1 MNLCYSEALRIFEA
15 TRMPKNLDEIR
26 AVLRAHYDETQDGL
40 VEKAPSRLT
49 RGEGTR
55 KSYYILK
62 IDLVNST
69 LMLQGRRA
77 ETYLRYAHTFLST
90 IDRITQMFGA
100 DREQVEYAGDSVLA
114 YFPESVPAFDVVAAA
129 CFAKVAVEQ
138 MRTLDRTMG
147 SFAWACKIVIHFD
160 SLIVARIGPRS
171 ASFVT
176 AIGYP
181 LHRVAKLEKTIVSGT
196 GRATP
201 EFYRRVDQP
210 QRRYLSPVYSANQAA
225 TPAAVSTLHTQ
236 PNPTPNLARLT
247 GLTVQTPP
255 PPNLLTT
262 LLTGSSFPSS
272 LRASGLL
279 LPTSSSTPPVP
290 PPEIIGYDLK
300 WDVLFQI
307 LQLR

>member
-1 MNLCYSEALRIFEA
+1 MLFKVVRLLEA
-15 TRMPKNLDEIR
+15 TSMPKNLDEIR

-69 LMLQGRRA
+69 LMLQGRRT

-100 DREQVEYAGDSVLA
+100 DPEQVEYAGDSVLA
-114 YFPESVPAFDVVAAA
+114 YFPESVSAFDVVAAA

-138 MRTLDRTMG
+138 MRTLDRTMAT
-147 SFAWACKIVIHFD
+147 FAWACKIVIHYD

-171 ASFVT
+171 ASFLT

-181 LHRVAKLEKTIVSGT
+181 LHRVAKLEKNIASGT

-201 EFYRRVDQP
+201 EFYRRIDQS

-225 TPAAVSTLHTQ
+225 TPAAVSTLLTQ
-236 PNPTPNLARLT
+236 PNPTPNLAGLA
-247 GLTVQTPP
+247 GLTIQSPP
-255 PPNLLTT
+255 SPNLLAT
-262 LLTGSSFPSS
+262 LLTGSNPH
-272 LRASGLL
+272 LPLKARDLL
-279 LPTSSSTPPVP
+279 LPTPSPTPPAP

-300 WDVLFQI
+300 WGFLFQV
-307 LQLR
+307 LQLS